1 MILISYTVGIGS
13 GADIRDAIEVLE
25 PEVDVPKVD
34 VPKVGA
40 KAVAESEAH
49 SVPGSDS
56 FSESLRIDDSPS
68 IVLSS
73 SRSISSLFETE
84 PVEKKDRM
92 SLTRFIML

>member
-25 PEVDVPKVD
+25 PEVD